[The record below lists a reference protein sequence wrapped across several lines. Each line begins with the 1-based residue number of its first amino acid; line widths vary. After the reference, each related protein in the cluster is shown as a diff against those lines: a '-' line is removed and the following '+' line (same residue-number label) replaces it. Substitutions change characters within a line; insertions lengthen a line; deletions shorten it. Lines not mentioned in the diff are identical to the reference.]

1 MRAGRRTWWRRESP
15 MNPRYAL
22 FVWSSY
28 ALTLAVVLW
37 NAWVPQLRRR
47 QLKRQLSD
55 ALDDP
60 AEAGSEQAS

>member
-1 MRAGRRTWWRRESP
+1 

-28 ALTLAVVLW
+28 ALALAVVLW

-55 ALDDP
+55 ALEDP
-60 AEAGSEQAS
+60 AEADGEQAS

>member
-1 MRAGRRTWWRRESP
+1 

-28 ALTLAVVLW
+28 ALALAVVLW

-47 QLKRQLSD
+47 QLKRQLSET
-55 ALDDP
+55 LEQP
-60 AEAGSEQAS
+60 AEADGEQAS